1 LKVLGLDVSTSNV
14 GICVMDTEAS
24 QRHRVLVAMAI
35 PLSKKKG
42 LYVKSCE
49 VRDVLEKL
57 SLEHKVDV
65 VVIEE
70 SLQAFRRNMSSARTI
85 CTLNRFNGVISWI
98 ARSIMD
104 APVVLGNVISVRN
117 KVGLKIDRKSDINT
131 KEQVLNWVSLHPD
144 MINFS
149 WPTKILKSGP
159 SKGTERREDFCYDIA
174 DSFVVALW
182 GCEHLNIE
190 GLDPTII

>member
-1 LKVLGLDVSTSNV
+1 MKVLGLDVSTSNV
-14 GICVMDTEAS
+14 GICIMDTEGP
-24 QRHRVLVAMAI
+24 QRHRVLVTMAI

-49 VRDVLEKL
+49 VRDVLKVL
-57 SLEHKVDV
+57 SLDHKIDV
-65 VVIEE
+65 IVIEE

-85 CTLNRFNGVISWI
+85 CTLNRFNGAISWI
-98 ARSIMD
+98 ARSTLN

-117 KVGLKIDRKSDINT
+117 KVGLKIDRKSDVST

-144 MINFS
+144 MVNFS

-159 SKGTERREDFCYDIA
+159 NKGKERKEDFCYDIA
-174 DSFVVALW
+174 DSFVMALW
-182 GCEHLNIE
+182 GCDYLNIE
-190 GLDPTII
+190 DLDPTII